1 MKPAEQP
8 VTAWRM
14 SCIRD
19 IFPTS
24 GKRSLL
30 LTGSKGAGKT
40 SLCEALLEHRALP
53 GVRSRLCRDEAGQP
67 HHVLL
72 EARTGPG
79 RVILGRRAGER
90 MAPDLP
96 ALEQAA
102 ALLAA
107 AAAAPGD
114 WAVVD
119 EVGYLE
125 QASGVYQA
133 RLRELFD
140 KKRVLAVLRKA
151 DTPLLAELRRRPDC
165 LLVDLD
171 ELTPPR
177 VGAVVLAAGKGERFG
192 GNKLLAELGGV
203 PLLARTLAA
212 LPRDRLARVTAVVS
226 APEVAALCE
235 RSGVPCLVNPGGPQS
250 ESVRRGLAA
259 MADLDGCLF
268 WPGDQPLCRQAS
280 AAALVESFW
289 RFPQAVARLAWQG
302 KPGSPVVFPASLFPR
317 LAALTGD
324 VGGMAAVPGSGAAV
338 RLVPA
343 GQPWEL
349 WDADTPDALAR
360 LEACLAAEQ

>member
-1 MKPAEQP
+1 M
-8 VTAWRM
+8 
-14 SCIRD
+14 
-19 IFPTS
+19 
-24 GKRSLL
+24 
-30 LTGSKGAGKT
+30 GKT
-40 SLCEALLEHRALP
+40 SLCDALLAGRVLP
-53 GVRSRLCRDEAGQP
+53 GVRSRLCRDDAGQP
-67 HHVLL
+67 HHVELA
-72 EARTGPG
+72 ARTGPG
-79 RVILGRRAGER
+79 RVILGRRAGAGME
-90 MAPDLP
+90 PDLP

-107 AAAAPGD
+107 AAAAPGE
-114 WAVVD
+114 WAAVD

-125 QASGVYQA
+125 QASPLYQT

-171 ELTPPR
+171 ELAPPR

-192 GNKLLAELGGV
+192 GNKLLAPLGGV

-226 APEVAALCE
+226 APEIAALCE
-235 RSGVPCLVNPGGPQS
+235 RMGVPCLIYPGGPQS

-259 MADLDGCLF
+259 MSDLDGCLF
-268 WPGDQPLCRQAS
+268 WPGDQPLCRKAS
-280 AAALVESFW
+280 AAALVEKFW
-289 RFPQAVARLAWQG
+289 RCPETVVRLAWQG
-302 KPGSPVVFPASLFPR
+302 RPGSPVVFPAALFPR

-343 GQPWEL
+343 ARPWEL
-349 WDADTPDALAR
+349 WDADTPAALAR
-360 LEACLAAEQ
+360 LEACLPAER